1 MAWLGV
7 DVGGTFTDLV
17 LFDRGSGSLKI
28 LKTPSTPRN
37 QSEGILNGVR
47 LLGIDV
53 PRLEKFVHGTTVAT
67 NTALERDGA
76 SLAVLTTA
84 GHRDVLIVGRG
95 NRMAMYNIKAPPIQP
110 LLSRSR
116 CLEIDERM
124 RADGTVLRPLDE
136 AQVDRIAGELIEA
149 GVDAVAI
156 CFLHSYAN
164 PAHERRCA
172 EIISRRMPNA
182 VVTTSS
188 EVLSEYREYERFS
201 TTALNAYVAPR
212 MKRYI
217 ADLRQQL
224 ARAGSVAPLSI
235 MTSNGGALSA
245 QLVEELPVLSMLS
258 GPAAGVIAAGH
269 IGAMANYHNLITCDM
284 GGTSTDV
291 CLLRGGEYG
300 MTTEGKVG
308 AFPIKIRQID
318 INSIGVGGG
327 SIASRSSSGFL
338 TVGPRSAGAFPGPAS
353 FGRGGKEPT
362 LSDANVALGR
372 LRVDRPLGGEIR
384 LDKEAA
390 LAALASLAAAT
401 GIGVVEMAEGI
412 LRIAAVSLAAAIKEV
427 SVMRGIDPRDFA
439 LLPFGGGGALHAAEV
454 ADELGMRTVVVP
466 PLPGNF
472 SALGLLLADQRRDF
486 VKTQLSRTADTSAE
500 DVRLRFSELV
510 ASGKTE
516 LAAVSPG
523 SGEYQYLASLDMRY
537 AGQSFELSVPCPI
550 DVSDMATIERNFSE
564 VYAARYGATTKAP
577 VEIVSYRVAIWQRSE
592 KPVLALPERS
602 ARSTE
607 AAMVTT
613 TAVIFGG
620 KSYDIPVYQR
630 ELLPPEVGIDGPALV
645 EEDGAS
651 TVVPPTWRAM
661 LDQAGC
667 LVLQKA

>member
-17 LFDRGSGSLKI
+17 LFDRDSGSLKI

-53 PRLEKFVHGTTVAT
+53 PGLERFVHGTTVAT

-76 SLAVLTTA
+76 SLAILTTK
-84 GHRDVLIVGRG
+84 GHKDVLIVGRG

-116 CLEIDERM
+116 CLEVDERM
-124 RADGTVLRPLDE
+124 KADGTVLRPLDE
-136 AQVDRIAGELIEA
+136 AQVNRVADELIEA
-149 GVDAVAI
+149 GIDAVAI

-172 EIISRRMPNA
+172 EIISRRIPNA

-217 ADLRQQL
+217 ADLRLQL
-224 ARAGSVAPLSI
+224 SQAGSVAPLSI

-258 GPAAGVIAAGH
+258 GPAAGVIAAKH
-269 IGAMANYHNLITCDM
+269 IGAMANYPNLITCDM

-291 CLLRGGEYG
+291 CLVRGGEYG

-308 AFPIKIRQID
+308 AFPIRIRQID
-318 INSIGVGGG
+318 INTIGVGGG

-372 LRVDRPLGGEIR
+372 LRLDRPLGGEIR
-384 LDKEAA
+384 LDKQAA
-390 LAALASLAAAT
+390 LAALNELAAAT
-401 GIGVVEMAEGI
+401 GIGTIEMAEGI

-439 LLPFGGGGALHAAEV
+439 LLPFGGAGALHAAEV
-454 ADELGMRTVVVP
+454 ADELGMRTVIVP

-472 SALGLLLADQRRDF
+472 SALGLLLADSRRDF
-486 VKTQLSRTADTSAE
+486 VKTQLTRTTDTSPEA
-500 DVRLRFSELV
+500 VRSRFNELV
-510 ASGKTE
+510 DLGEKE
-516 LAAVSPG
+516 LATTSPN
-523 SGEYQYLASLDMRY
+523 SSQRHYQASLDMRY

-550 DVSDMATIERNFSE
+550 DVSDISVIERNFGE

-577 VEIVSYRVAIWQRSE
+577 IEIVSYRIAIWQESE
-592 KPVLALPERS
+592 KPVLALPKKGGRS
-602 ARSTE
+602 ID
-607 AAMVTT
+607 AAKVAT

-620 KSYDIPVYQR
+620 KSYDIHVYQR
-630 ELLPPEVGIDGPALV
+630 ELLPPDVGIDGPALV

-651 TVVPPTWRAM
+651 TVVPPGWRAM
-661 LDQAGC
+661 VDQVGC